1 MNEEPAFGH
10 ADLSNCERELIH
22 LAGCIQPHGA
32 LLVLHGGSLR
42 VVQASD
48 NTAAVLGHAPDRLLG
63 QSLACLGEALAL
75 AVSSVAP
82 DSATEPF
89 TLPQSCRL
97 VVNGRERA
105 FNASLHDRQGCRVL
119 ELEPLPETAPSQP
132 GSDSQQADLPPAAL
146 MQHLSE
152 SVARL
157 SAASTIT
164 ALCDAVVSRIRD
176 LTGYD
181 RVMVYRFDP
190 DGHGKV
196 VAEARDPRLDSLMGH
211 HYPASDIPQRARE
224 LYLLNRVRVL
234 VDVHAPA
241 AALLPRA
248 ANELGGELDMSHC
261 RLRSM
266 SPLHLQYLRNM
277 GVTATLVVSLVRD
290 GGLWGLV
297 ACHHYRPRRLGA
309 PLWAA
314 IDLLGELIATR
325 ITAIESYAHAQ
336 VAIQVRRLE
345 QRLVEA
351 TSSEGDWRMALF
363 RNPAAVLQPVEAD
376 GAVLQYDGELLTA
389 GEVPATPE
397 LRRLLQWIQARL
409 AAGEID
415 QGLFNCSS
423 VARAAPELAGLTP
436 NAAGVLAV
444 PLSAAP
450 GDLLVWLRKEQLQSI
465 TWAGDP
471 QKPVVSNDPL
481 TLSPRRSFAA
491 WSDIVRDTA
500 RPWSEGE
507 KALARAFGRSLADVI
522 IQVNCVRLLIA
533 EHQLR
538 QTHTKATHVRK
549 ALLVVDERLQVLSAS
564 PSLFDMGGHMPS
576 AARDIDALAPV
587 LGDVRTLAALL
598 RRLGEDRRAHAQ
610 NWVLRGAGGQP
621 IEVALRIEV
630 VPGRDGS
637 LLGHFLVFDDLVDAR
652 RAGEARE
659 RLSTLLER
667 SLQRPT
673 EPVPG
678 EPAAA
683 PDPLL
688 GAMLA
693 SAHMA
698 AMDVA
703 DAGSLAIV
711 GRLLEEVDA
720 STRRATRLY
729 DRLRRLG

>member
-1 MNEEPAFGH
+1 MNEEPAFGD

-22 LAGCIQPHGA
+22 LAGCIQPHGV
-32 LLVLHGGSLR
+32 LLTLHGPALR
-42 VVQASD
+42 IVQASG
-48 NTAAVLGHAPDRLLG
+48 NTAALLGRPFDALLG
-63 QSLACLGEALAL
+63 QPLAALDAGL
-75 AVSSVAP
+75 ADAVNTAFP
-82 DSATEPF
+82 EPLPEPA
-89 TLPQSCRL
+89 TLPQACAL
-97 VVNGRERA
+97 AVNGRELPFLA
-105 FNASLHDRQGCRVL
+105 TVHDRQGCRVL
-119 ELEPLPETAPSQP
+119 ELEPRPAAGDTA
-132 GSDSQQADLPPAAL
+132 AAIECAELPPDLL
-146 MQHLSE
+146 MQHLGE

-157 SAASTIT
+157 SAATSVGT
-164 ALCDAVVSRIRD
+164 LCDAVVRRLRD

-196 VAEARDPRLDSLMGH
+196 VAEARDPRLESLMGH
-211 HYPASDIPQRARE
+211 HYPASDIPQRARD

-234 VDVHAPA
+234 VDVNATA
-241 AALLPRA
+241 ADLVPRA
-248 ANELGGELDMSHC
+248 VPELGGELDMSHC

-297 ACHHYRPRRLGA
+297 ACHHYQPRRLSA

-314 IDLLGELIATR
+314 IELLGELVATR

-345 QRLVEA
+345 QRLIEA

-363 RNPAAVLQPVEAD
+363 RNPAALLQPVDAD
-376 GAVLQYDGELLTA
+376 GAALYCDGEMLTA
-389 GEVPATPE
+389 GEVPSTPE
-397 LRRLLQWIQARL
+397 LRRLLQWVQERVAH
-409 AAGEID
+409 GGCD
-415 QGLFNCSS
+415 DGLFSCTS
-423 VARAAPELAGLTP
+423 VARAAPELASLTP
-436 NAAGVLAV
+436 HAAGVLAV
-444 PLSAAP
+444 PLSASP

-471 QKPVVSNDPL
+471 HKPVVGNDPL

-491 WSDIVRDTA
+491 WSEIVRDTA

-507 KALARAFGRSLADVI
+507 KALARAFGRSLADI
-522 IQVNCVRLLIA
+522 IVQVNCVRLLIA
-533 EHQLR
+533 EQQLR
-538 QTHTKATHVRK
+538 QTRGRVAEVSK
-549 ALLVVDERLQVLSAS
+549 ALLLLDDRLQVLFAS
-564 PSLFDMGGHMPS
+564 PSLFEMAGHAPLP
-576 AARDIDALAPV
+576 ARHLHELAPV
-587 LGDVRTLAALL
+587 LGDVPQLLAHLQ
-598 RRLGEDRRAHAQ
+598 RLAVERRAHSQ
-610 NWVLRGAGGQP
+610 GWRLGAGSGP
-621 IEVALRIEV
+621 GVEVSLRIEV
-630 VPGRDGS
+630 VPGRDGGV
-637 LLGHFLVFDDLVDAR
+637 LGHFLVFDDLGDAR
-652 RAGEARE
+652 RASDARE
-659 RLSTLLER
+659 RLNALLER
-667 SLQRPT
+667 SLQRP
-673 EPVPG
+673 G
-678 EPAAA
+678 DAAPTPEGGGV

-720 STRRATRLY
+720 STRRATQLY